1 MTTVFDIPPAVLIN
15 KTAEELKALEPIMP
29 PEWASFAKTGVHKQA
44 PPNQEDWWYIR
55 TASILRRVYID
66 GPVGVQR
73 MRTFYGG
80 NRDRGSNPYQF
91 RRGSG
96 SVLRKALQQLEE
108 AGLIERV
115 GTGRIVSAKGRS
127 FIDRIAND
135 LKMGVAETVPDLAKY

>member
-1 MTTVFDIPPAVLIN
+1 MTTLFDIPPAVLIQ
-15 KTAEELKALEPIMP
+15 KTAEELKALEPITP

-55 TASILRRVYID
+55 TASILRRVYVD

-108 AGLIERV
+108 AGLIERA
-115 GTGRIVSAKGRS
+115 GTGRVVSPKGRS

-135 LKMGVAETVPDLAKY
+135 LKTSVAETVPELAKY

>member
-15 KTAEELKALEPIMP
+15 KTAEELKAFEPITP

-44 PPNQEDWWYIR
+44 PPNQENWWYIR
-55 TASILRRVYID
+55 AASILRRVYID

-80 NRDRGSNPYQF
+80 NRDRGSNPSQF
-91 RRGSG
+91 RKGSG

-108 AGLIERV
+108 AGLIERA

-127 FIDRIAND
+127 FIDGIAND
-135 LKMGVAETVPDLAKY
+135 LKASMAETVPDLAKY

>member
-15 KTAEELKALEPIMP
+15 KTAEELKALEPITP
-29 PEWASFAKTGVHKQA
+29 PVWASFAKTGVHKQA

-55 TASILRRVYID
+55 AASILRRVYID